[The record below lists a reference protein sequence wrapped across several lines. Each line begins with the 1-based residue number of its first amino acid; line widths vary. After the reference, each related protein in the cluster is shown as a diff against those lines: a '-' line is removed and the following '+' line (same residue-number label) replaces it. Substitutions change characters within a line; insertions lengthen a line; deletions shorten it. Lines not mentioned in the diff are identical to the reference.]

1 MTHAMTVRLDDE
13 TFRRL
18 QELEQA
24 APSRSAA
31 VVSAIREAWARL
43 QDEQLARA
51 YEAAVADSPTYPYED
66 EDERA
71 TLRARRNK
79 RQIPA

>member
-1 MTHAMTVRLDDE
+1 MTVRLDDE

-24 APSRSAA
+24 GAPSRSAA
-31 VVSAIREAWARL
+31 VVAAIHEAWNRL

-51 YEAAVADSPTYPYED
+51 YEAAVAQSPTYPYED

-71 TLRARRNK
+71 VLRARRNK